1 MNSKKILF
9 VVPDLDAGGV
19 TSALSSAIKVLQDY
33 GNQVSVLNMSSKAIN
48 RKTIQAEM
56 LSLDGIAKYW
66 DLGIKNIKSEKSFF
80 KKITLILLGAIKKL
94 TNRKKTW
101 LKIVWRK
108 KCFFQDF
115 DVAIA
120 FKQSTPCFLFVL
132 NHVKAAK
139 KVAFIHGEIEY
150 MGDISAW
157 EKLMPYYDKVAYV
170 SNAVKDGFVSRY
182 PELARNAQVVYNI
195 IDEKEIRQKALD
207 GKKVIDENITCFR
220 ILTVSRIQNYLK
232 QTDWIPMICK
242 RLKTLT
248 EKTFCWYVI
257 GDGPDYEIV
266 VKKIEE
272 LGVSDCIKLFG
283 HTDNPYPYFLTS
295 DLFVLPSKTESFGIV
310 VAEALTLNVPVIVSD
325 YPAAKE
331 VIDNGKTGIVVSKSI
346 DMFAE
351 QIASLIND
359 NDKYQKLKNNC
370 NSYHYPEHIARR
382 QLLEVIS

>member
-9 VVPDLDAGGV
+9 VVPDLDVGGV
-19 TSALSSAIKVLQDY
+19 TSALSSAVKVLQDY
-33 GNQVSVLNMSSKAIN
+33 GNQVSVLNMSSKATGRI
-48 RKTIQAEM
+48 TVQAEM

-66 DLGIKNIKSEKSFF
+66 DLGMENIKEEKSFF
-80 KKITLILLGAIKKL
+80 RKIGLILLGAMKKL

-108 KCFFQDF
+108 KCFFQNF

-120 FKQSTPCFLFVL
+120 FKQCTPCFLFVL
-132 NHVKAAK
+132 NHVKSTK

-157 EKLMPYYDKVAYV
+157 EALMPFYDKVAYV

-182 PELARNAQVVYNI
+182 PELARNAQVVYNL
-195 IDEKEIRQKALD
+195 IDEKEIRKKALD
-207 GKKVIDENITCFR
+207 GKKVIDKNNTCFR

-248 EKTFCWYVI
+248 EKPFCWYII
-257 GDGPDYEIV
+257 GDGPDYEAV

-272 LGVSDCIKLFG
+272 LGVSDCIKLLRRM
-283 HTDNPYPYFLTS
+283 DNPYPYFLTS
-295 DLFVLPSKTESFGIV
+295 DLFVLTSKTESFGIV
-310 VAEALTLNVPVIVSD
+310 VSEALALSVPVIVSD

-331 VIDNGKTGIVVSKSI
+331 IIDNGKNGIIVPKSI
-346 DMFAE
+346 DKFAE
-351 QIASLIND
+351 QIALILND
-359 NDKYQKLKNNC
+359 NDMYQKLKNNC
-370 NSYHYPEHIARR
+370 DNHYPEHTAKQ
-382 QLLEVIS
+382 QLFEVVS